1 MRRRVSLAWKTA
13 GTRACAR
20 ASGEAAT
27 GANESLFHSGGRS
40 EAGDAGD
47 AGDATKEWSS
57 SSNTSF
63 TGECHY
69 SYADEA
75 SAHGGAKDGAVRAD
89 ADGVV
94 LAADGVA
101 FDVGESGTQSHG
113 EHVELGRVVGEWK
126 RVE

>member
-1 MRRRVSLAWKTA
+1 MRRRVSLALKTA

-20 ASGEAAT
+20 ASGEAANART
-27 GANESLFHSGGRS
+27 SYFFTPGDARSRGRRGRRGRDERMVVFVEYIVHRGVSLFVRGR
-40 EAGDAGD
+40 G
-47 AGDATKEWSS
+47 T
-57 SSNTSF
+57 
-63 TGECHY
+63 
-69 SYADEA
+69 
-75 SAHGGAKDGAVRAD
+75 SAHGGAKDGAVRAA